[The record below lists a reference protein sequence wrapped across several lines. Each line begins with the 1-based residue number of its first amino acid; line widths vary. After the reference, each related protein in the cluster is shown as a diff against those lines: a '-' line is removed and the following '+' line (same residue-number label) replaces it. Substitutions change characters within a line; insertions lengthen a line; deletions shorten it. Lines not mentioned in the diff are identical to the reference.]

1 MYDLNKNY
9 PLVFSQE
16 LIWSDMDAF
25 QHVNNAVYFRYFED
39 ARMKYFAVTGVM
51 EHMIETRIGPI
62 LASTTCNFRA
72 PLVFPDTIHIGARIE
87 ELKNRTF
94 KMKYAIYSDRLEK
107 LAADG
112 EGLVVFYD
120 YQRQASCEIP
130 TVIVAAFE
138 AFQVASGADSTSY

>member
-1 MYDLNKNY
+1 MHDLNENY

-25 QHVNNAVYFRYFED
+25 QHVNNAIYFRYFED
-39 ARMKYFAVTGVM
+39 ARMKYFAATGVL
-51 EHMIETRIGPI
+51 EHMIETQIGPI

-72 PLVFPDTIHIGARIE
+72 PLVFPDTIHIGVRIE

-94 KMKYAIYSDRLEK
+94 KMKYAIYSDNLDK

-112 EGLVVFYD
+112 EGLIVFYD
-120 YQRQASCEIP
+120 YRHKMSCEIP
-130 TVIVAAFE
+130 AVIVAAFE
-138 AFQVASGADSTSY
+138 TFQT

>member
-1 MYDLNKNY
+1 MHDLNKNY

-39 ARMKYFAVTGVM
+39 ARMKYFAATGVM

-72 PLVFPDTIHIGARIE
+72 PLVFPDIIHIGARIE

-94 KMKYAIYSDRLEK
+94 KMKYAIYSERLEK

-120 YQRQASCEIP
+120 YQRKVSCEIP

-138 AFQVASGADSTSY
+138 AFQA